1 MSHNTLKDVF
11 PPETARRLKNTGR
24 QDKLSH
30 CDSRSVRGIDF
41 RDPRDLQQALNS
53 YFAGTSQKTFRARVQ
68 ASTLNAEMVTPY
80 IYFEQTPSKRPSIL

>member
-30 CDSRSVRGIDF
+30 CDSRSVSGIDF
-41 RDPRDLQQALNS
+41 RDPRDLQSAQQLLCWHKPEDLSGAC
-53 YFAGTSQKTFRARVQ
+53 
-68 ASTLNAEMVTPY
+68 
-80 IYFEQTPSKRPSIL
+80 PSFHLECRDGYSVHLL